1 MDFRD
6 ISNDKETTYR
16 LGENEQVVFV
26 MENRDGEMTF
36 ELAGTGATAH
46 IFAFYTGTDD
56 IRFAPRIIQR
66 HLAPDTVSSSIV
78 RARLSGSSSLRF
90 RGLVEIAKAAD
101 GSDAKQDI
109 RTLLLSPES
118 SASAV
123 PELEIDTDDVT
134 CSHAAAIAPPDAE
147 QLAYLATRGISQN
160 KAVKLIADGFF
171 KDAKEIIEKQRILS
185 LQEKKIPLSPPFS
198 KGEAL

>member
-6 ISNDKETTYR
+6 ITNDKETTYR
-16 LGENEQVVFV
+16 LSTNERVVFV
-26 MENRDGEMTF
+26 MENRDAEVTI
-36 ELAGTGATAH
+36 ELAGAGAEAH
-46 IFAFYTGTDD
+46 IFALFTGRDD
-56 IRFAPRIIQR
+56 VRFAPRIIQR

-90 RGLVEIAKAAD
+90 RGLVEIAKAAVD
-101 GSDAKQDI
+101 SDAKQDI

-123 PELEIDTDDVT
+123 PELEIDTDDLS
-134 CSHAAAIAPPDAE
+134 CSHAASIAPPDAE
-147 QLAYLATRGISQN
+147 QIAYLATKGISQN

-171 KDAKEIIEKQRILS
+171 K
-185 LQEKKIPLSPPFS
+185 
-198 KGEAL
+198 EALTIMNTLTNNPSNL

>member
-16 LGENEQVVFV
+16 LSENERVVFV
-26 MENRDGEMTF
+26 MENRDAEVTI
-36 ELAGTGATAH
+36 ELAGVGAEAH
-46 IFAFYTGTDD
+46 IFALYTGRDD
-56 IRFAPRIIQR
+56 VRFAPRIIQR

-78 RARLSGSSSLRF
+78 RAQLSGSSSLRF
-90 RGLVEIAKAAD
+90 RGLVEIAKVAGD
-101 GSDAKQDI
+101 SDAKQDI
-109 RTLLLSPES
+109 RALVLSPES

-123 PELEIDTDDVT
+123 PELEIDTDNVS
-134 CSHAAAIAPPDAE
+134 CSHAASIAPPDAE

-171 KDAKEIIEKQRILS
+171 K
-185 LQEKKIPLSPPFS
+185 
-198 KGEAL
+198 EARNDIRKLTTHN

>member
-6 ISNDKETTYR
+6 ITNDKETTYR
-16 LGENEQVVFV
+16 LSKNERVVFV
-26 MENRDGEMTF
+26 MENRDAEVTI
-36 ELAGTGATAH
+36 ELAGAGAEAH
-46 IFAFYTGTDD
+46 IFALYTGTDD
-56 IRFAPRIIQR
+56 VRFAPHIIQR

-90 RGLVEIAKAAD
+90 RGLVEIAKAAY

-109 RTLLLSPES
+109 RTILLSPES

-134 CSHAAAIAPPDAE
+134 CSHAATISPPDAE
-147 QLAYLATRGISQN
+147 LLAYLATRGISPN
-160 KAVKLIADGFF
+160 KAVKLISDGFF
-171 KDAKEIIEKQRILS
+171 K
-185 LQEKKIPLSPPFS
+185 
-198 KGEAL
+198 EARNDIRKLTTHN